1 MMEEVMVMLKSKWLY
16 LYVAFVMV
24 FGLLLSD
31 IAGRADASLASGSK
45 FLGNVIGSSAPSDYS
60 KYWNQVTPENAT
72 KWGSV
77 ESTRNTMNWSNGD
90 LIYNYAQTNKIPF
103 KFHTLVW
110 GSQEPGWIGSLSA
123 ADKKAE
129 VTEWIQLAG
138 QHYPKADYVD
148 VVNEPLHA
156 KPSYKD
162 AIGGDGTTGWD
173 WVIWSFQQARAA
185 FPNSKLLINDY
196 GIISDP
202 NAASQ
207 YLTII
212 NLLKD
217 RGLVDGIGI
226 QCHYFNMDN
235 VSVSTMNSVLNSL
248 SATGLPI
255 YVSELDMT
263 GDDATQLS
271 RYQTKFPVLWEN
283 PSVKGITLWGY
294 IQGQTW
300 QSDTYLVTS
309 SGTERPAMQWLKQ
322 YLGGGSTPVV
332 PAAPTGLTATAGNA
346 QVTLSWAASSGATS
360 YTVKQ
365 ATTSGGPYTD
375 VATNIASTSY
385 TKTGLTNGTAYYY
398 VVTAT
403 NAAGT
408 SGNSTQVSATPSGG
422 GGTQVPAAPTGLTAT
437 AGNAQVTLAWAAS
450 SGATSYTVKQA
461 TTSGGPYTDVATNIS
476 TTSYTKTGLTN
487 GTTYYYVVTATN
499 SAGTSGNSAQVS
511 VIPTGG
517 GGSGGSNL
525 VVQYKTQN
533 TNATSNTLAPN
544 FVIKNNGTSAVNL
557 SNLKIRYYF
566 TKDSSSA
573 LNAYIDWAAVGNSN
587 VSATFGS
594 TTGTNADTYMEI
606 SFGSGAGS
614 IAPGATSGDIQTR
627 IAKADWSNFNQSND
641 YSYDSTKTA
650 YTDWNKVTLYQSG
663 TLAWGIEP

>member
-1 MMEEVMVMLKSKWLY
+1 
-16 LYVAFVMV
+16 
-24 FGLLLSD
+24 
-31 IAGRADASLASGSK
+31 
-45 FLGNVIGSSAPSDYS
+45 
-60 KYWNQVTPENAT
+60 
-72 KWGSV
+72 
-77 ESTRNTMNWSNGD
+77 
-90 LIYNYAQTNKIPF
+90 
-103 KFHTLVW
+103 
-110 GSQEPGWIGSLSA
+110 
-123 ADKKAE
+123 
-129 VTEWIQLAG
+129 
-138 QHYPKADYVD
+138 
-148 VVNEPLHA
+148 
-156 KPSYKD
+156 
-162 AIGGDGTTGWD
+162 
-173 WVIWSFQQARAA
+173 
-185 FPNSKLLINDY
+185 
-196 GIISDP
+196 
-202 NAASQ
+202 
-207 YLTII
+207 
-212 NLLKD
+212 
-217 RGLVDGIGI
+217 
-226 QCHYFNMDN
+226 
-235 VSVSTMNSVLNSL
+235 
-248 SATGLPI
+248 
-255 YVSELDMT
+255 
-263 GDDATQLS
+263 
-271 RYQTKFPVLWEN
+271 
-283 PSVKGITLWGY
+283 
-294 IQGQTW
+294 
-300 QSDTYLVTS
+300 
-309 SGTERPAMQWLKQ
+309 MQWLKQ